1 MRKYAVSVIIVSLIA
16 LLVSLMVFDLPV
28 VPDNAPRS
36 LSLNEWHNIAVEVVN
51 DGTKIDIISD
61 KTKKAI
67 VFLQNMPSR
76 EVLTA
81 YVLIAG

>member
-1 MRKYAVSVIIVSLIA
+1 MAELSHRLIG
-16 LLVSLMVFDLPV
+16 F
-28 VPDNAPRS
+28 
-36 LSLNEWHNIAVEVVN
+36 IVVN
-51 DGTKIDIISD
+51 DGTKIDIISG